1 MKLRIFL
8 LSGLMTGLSGFAV
21 ATDAPRPFDD
31 KPAAMLY
38 FHKALG
44 AGHAK
49 RDRPLAFGLRL
60 QRDFQPQSISWER
73 TAIRAPVALLDYRYS
88 LGGRSTLSSGGAL
101 MFDSYD
107 ESSASVGAHPILKY
121 SLIGLAIL
129 AGLCATETWIC
140 EDDNDGYTPPGDDSP
155 PPTGS

>member
-1 MKLRIFL
+1 MKFLIFP
-8 LSGLMTGLSGFAV
+8 LSCLMTGLSGLAT

-44 AGHAK
+44 EAFQQ

-60 QRDFQPQSISWER
+60 QRDFQPQSSSWER
-73 TAIRAPVALLDYRYS
+73 HVVKKPAVLLDYRYS
-88 LGGRSTLSSGGAL
+88 LTGRSTLVSGGAL
-101 MFDSYD
+101 MYDSAD
-107 ESSASVGAHPILKY
+107 ESSASFGAYPFLKY
-121 SLIGLAIL
+121 SLIGLGIL

-140 EDDNDGYTPPGDDSP
+140 EDDDNDATTPGYV
-155 PPTGS
+155 PPTGE